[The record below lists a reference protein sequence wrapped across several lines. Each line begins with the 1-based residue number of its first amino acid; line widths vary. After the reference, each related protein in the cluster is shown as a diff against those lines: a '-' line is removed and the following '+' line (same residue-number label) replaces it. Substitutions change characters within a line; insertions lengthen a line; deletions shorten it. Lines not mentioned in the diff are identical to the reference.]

1 MLLVLLFLVEARV
14 VQIDAARIAP
24 VPVHAHSFRTVATG
38 LLPQAARAAR
48 AVLQARNE
56 LPFDTALRGIL
67 AEAERSSL
75 DTAVDAWLDRV
86 DETFIPELASRIA
99 SADPAGSSL
108 LPLEVGKDAV
118 PANEWAAQLRG
129 VMDVITA
136 RSKERYAQSRDQLQ
150 ELLGAGEIN
159 KMDQR
164 LSQMVRDNEIDAGF
178 FYVLYRNAED
188 AKRNEDE
195 SGERLLWHIHTRL
208 QEELEKKA
216 EPGLAL
222 LTKLMRL
229 DSSAIRQNVLRDALE
244 PKTSIALPDGREL
257 KLDEPS
263 PANIE
268 PMALAT
274 AILSALEKV
283 SALGDAGLDAAAVQ
297 DTAEGIR
304 QVAKEARE
312 VIVAAYDEATV
323 EAFTDALTPAFRR
336 ALSSTTKSEGSN

>member
-1 MLLVLLFLVEARV
+1 VVLLAGREV
-14 VQIDAARIAP
+14 
-24 VPVHAHSFRTVATG
+24 
-38 LLPQAARAAR
+38 
-48 AVLQARNE
+48 
-56 LPFDTALRGIL
+56 PFDTALRGIL
-67 AEAERSSL
+67 AEAQRSSL
-75 DTAVDAWLDRV
+75 DAAVDAWLDRV
-86 DETFIPELASRIA
+86 DETFIPELGSRITA
-99 SADPAGSSL
+99 AEAAGSAL
-108 LPLEVGKDAV
+108 LPVEEGKDAV
-118 PANEWAAQLRG
+118 PADEWAAQLRG
-129 VMDVITA
+129 LMEVLTA
-136 RSKERYAQSRDQLQ
+136 RSKERYARSRDQLQ

-164 LSQMVRDNEIDAGF
+164 LAQMVRDNEIDAGF
-178 FYVLYRNAED
+178 FYVLFRNAED

-195 SGERLLWHIHTRL
+195 GGERLLWHIHTRL

-222 LTKLMRL
+222 LTKLMRM
-229 DSSAIRQNVLRDALE
+229 DSAAIRQNILRDALE

-274 AILSALEKV
+274 AIYSALEKV
-283 SALGDAGLDAAAVQ
+283 SDLGDAGLDAAAVK

-312 VIVAAYDEATV
+312 VIAASYDEETV
-323 EAFTDALTPAFRR
+323 EAFSDALTPAFRR
-336 ALSSTTKSEGSN
+336 AIRSTSTTTSESSN